1 VDKFIDLIDQL
12 ILRIVMGVI
21 ISIAVVVIV
30 SVFLRYLFGISYV
43 WLQELIVFLF
53 IFSTFFGSAL
63 AYYRNEHLAIDIF
76 YVKLPDKI
84 KNILDIF
91 FDILI
96 LYLNYQIIKVSF
108 KWMERVGNV
117 VTPGMRIPMSYIYF
131 ILPASAF
138 LMIIYLLSNIY
149 MKIKRSKFRSE

>member
-1 VDKFIDLIDQL
+1 MDKLIELIDQL
-12 ILRIVMGVI
+12 LLRIVMGVI
-21 ISIAVVVIV
+21 ISIAAVVIV

-63 AYYRNEHLAIDIF
+63 AYYRNEHLAIDIL
-76 YVKLPDKI
+76 YVKLPDRI

-96 LYLNYQIIKVSF
+96 LYLNYQIIIVSF
-108 KWMERVGNV
+108 KWMDRVGNV

-149 MKIKRSKFRSE
+149 RKIKRSKFRSE